1 MMTLSIV
8 IPTLNEEKYLPFLL
22 GSIKK
27 QKFQDFEVIIADA
40 NSEDKTIE
48 VAKKENCKIV
58 LSGGRLPAK
67 EKNKGALSAKGDVI
81 LFLDADIVLPDN
93 FLRDSLREFKKRNL
107 DIASFSLSS
116 FEWFHRISS
125 RILYNLPA
133 ALTEKSLPQAM
144 NAILVKKIIHEKIN
158 GFDEKIKI
166 GEELDYVRRGA
177 KIGKF
182 GNLKRAKIII
192 SPRRFQQ
199 DGWFKTWLK
208 YFLCQLHMV
217 FLGPVKSDI
226 LKYKFNHYLKKPK
239 NQLE

>member
-8 IPTLNEEKYLPFLL
+8 IPTLNEEKYLSFLL

-27 QKFQDFEVIIADA
+27 QNFQDFEVIVADA

-107 DIASFSLSS
+107 DIASFSLST
-116 FEWFHRISS
+116 FS
-125 RILYNLPA
+125 RITLSISPLSSVLDSSM
-133 ALTEKSLPQAM
+133 ALRSACFASRSSASLASLPS
-144 NAILVKKIIHEKIN
+144 
-158 GFDEKIKI
+158 
-166 GEELDYVRRGA
+166 
-177 KIGKF
+177 
-182 GNLKRAKIII
+182 I
-192 SPRRFQQ
+192 S
-199 DGWFKTWLK
+199 
-208 YFLCQLHMV
+208 
-217 FLGPVKSDI
+217 
-226 LKYKFNHYLKKPK
+226 
-239 NQLE
+239 